1 MEKTIEIGESMEVL
15 KDLERLRSAP
25 PENIPSS
32 GDESSPVSNYALEGA
47 NPLERLGLFMR
58 TDEEEEQEIDPT
70 LAPCSSS

>member
-25 PENIPSS
+25 PETIPSS
-32 GDESSPVSNYALEGA
+32 GDESSPNYALQGA
-47 NPLERLGLFMR
+47 NPLEILGLFMR